1 MNNKSHYLIIT
12 LLCFTLNSYA
22 QIDSTLIKATTG
34 NDTSKISLMNLEA
47 IHNRPFT
54 NIGNTSAALGGY
66 MESNWQYL
74 STEGVSEGHHFQFRR
89 FTLFT
94 SATITNRIKFLAE
107 IEFEDGAKEI
117 AIEFAAL
124 DVELSPLFN
133 LRGGMIVNPIGA
145 FNENHDGPK
154 WEFTDRPLA
163 MTNMLPAT
171 WSTPGFGIYGK
182 KSFSK
187 WMASYEFYLSSGFDN
202 SIIENSE
209 NKTFLPAAK
218 QNINRFEKSENGAVF
233 TTTKFAIKNNKWGEI
248 GISHMGGVYN
258 KYRNDGI
265 NMDDKRRVNIYAI
278 DLNTE
283 IPNIKTSIT
292 SEFAWIFVNVP
303 ETYSQQFGTKQQGGF
318 IDIVQPLYSRK
329 VLNWNNATLNLSL
342 RVEYVDWNKGR
353 FKETDHQIGDETWSL
368 MPGISFRPSPKSVFR
383 LNYRYLKER
392 DIFRNTPERTDGLI
406 FGISTYF

>member
-1 MNNKSHYLIIT
+1 MNNKLYYSIIT

-22 QIDSTLIKATTG
+22 QIDSTLIKSG
-34 NDTSKISLMNLEA
+34 SDTSKRSIMNLEA

-54 NIGNTSAALGGY
+54 NIGNTPAALGGY

-74 STEGVSEGHHFQFRR
+74 STEGVSEGHQFQFRR
-89 FTLFT
+89 LTLFT

-124 DVELSPLFN
+124 DVELSPLLN

-182 KSFSK
+182 KSFNE

-209 NKTFLPAAK
+209 NKTFLPATK
-218 QNINRFEKSENGAVF
+218 QNKDRFEESENGTIF
-233 TTTKFAIKNNKWGEI
+233 TTAKFAVKNNQWGEI

-258 KYRNDGI
+258 KYRNEGI
-265 NMDDKRRVNIYAI
+265 DIDDKRRVDIYAI
-278 DLNTE
+278 DFNTE
-283 IPNIKTSIT
+283 IHGIKTFVT
-292 SEFAWIFVNVP
+292 GEFAWVFVDVP

-318 IDIVQPLYSRK
+318 IDIVQPLFTRR
-329 VLNWNNATLNLSL
+329 VLDWNKATLNLSL
-342 RVEYVDWNKGR
+342 RIEYVDWNKGR
-353 FKETDHQIGDETWSL
+353 FKETGNQIGDEAWSL
-368 MPGISFRPSPKSVFR
+368 MPGISFRPSPKSVIR

-392 DIFRNTPERTDGLI
+392 DIFQNIPERTDGLI
-406 FGISTYF
+406 IGISTYF

>member
-1 MNNKSHYLIIT
+1 MNNKLHYSIII
-12 LLCFTLNSYA
+12 LLCSTLSSYA
-22 QIDSTLIKATTG
+22 QIDSTLIKPG
-34 NDTSKISLMNLEA
+34 SDTSKRSLMNLEA
-47 IHNRPFT
+47 IHNRPFM
-54 NIGNTSAALGGY
+54 NIGNTPAVLGGY
-66 MESNWQYL
+66 METNWQYL
-74 STEGVSEGHHFQFRR
+74 STEGVSEGHQFQFRR
-89 FTLFT
+89 LTLFT

-124 DVELSPLFN
+124 DIELSPLLN

-182 KSFSK
+182 KSFNK

-209 NKTFLPAAK
+209 NRTFLPATK
-218 QNINRFEKSENGAVF
+218 QNKNRFEESANGAVF
-233 TTTKFAIKNNKWGEI
+233 TTAKFAIKNNRWGEI
-248 GISHMGGVYN
+248 GISHMGGIYN
-258 KYRNDGI
+258 KHRDEGVDI
-265 NMDDKRRVNIYAI
+265 DDKRRVDIYAI
-278 DLNTE
+278 DFNTE
-283 IPNIKTSIT
+283 IPGIKTFVT
-292 SEFAWIFVNVP
+292 GEFAWIFVNVP

-318 IDIVQPLYSRK
+318 IDIVQPLYTRK
-329 VLNWNNATLNLSL
+329 VLDWNNATLNLSL

-353 FKETDHQIGDETWSL
+353 FKETGHQIGDDAWSL
-368 MPGISFRPSPKSVFR
+368 MPSISFRPSPKSVFR

-392 DIFRNTPERTDGLI
+392 DLFQNIPERTDGLI